1 MISSSFLV
9 ILAISIS
16 VVMLLITIVFAVT
29 VYSIP
34 DKETTRISLS
44 CHDRILGYAQMGFYT
59 DSKTVQAA
67 LASCSGSPLAM

>member
-16 VVMLLITIVFAVT
+16 VMSLITIVFAVT

-59 DSKTVQAA
+59 DSETVQAA